1 MTGSTSSLPIVIG
14 TVPLPDC
21 LANLCPSL
29 CRSKLVKCGFVT
41 ELCGEVINCAR
52 LVEFGSI
59 SCILPSQPPGSC
71 FARSLTSNLYPLTSM
86 SCVCKHL
93 ITSGKRQV
101 DSTSTFVRIPTG
113 STR

>member
-52 LVEFGSI
+52 VVEFGSI

-71 FARSLTSNLYPLTSM
+71 FARSLTSM
-86 SCVCKHL
+86 SCVVCKHL
-93 ITSGKRQV
+93 IISGKRQV

>member
-52 LVEFGSI
+52 VVEFGSI

-71 FARSLTSNLYPLTSM
+71 FARSLTSM
-86 SCVCKHL
+86 SCVCIHL
-93 ITSGKRQV
+93 KRQV
-101 DSTSTFVRIPTG
+101 DTTSTFVRIPTG